1 MDGRRSA
8 GPGKTIITEIYYT
21 HKSNT
26 ANTIYSG
33 SASGRWPMTNE
44 IRNSK
49 REVFLNG
56 NIQKR
61 AHFIL
66 DRRESR

>member
-33 SASGRWPMTNE
+33 SASGRWPMRSGIPKE
-44 IRNSK
+44 RC
-49 REVFLNG
+49 F
-56 NIQKR
+56 
-61 AHFIL
+61 
-66 DRRESR
+66 